1 MTNKENIVSILKTNP
16 EIFPYLK
23 EINNNLDLV
32 KELYEEKI
40 DLTKYLNESLKKN
53 KAIISLAINLNPLN
67 ILNFEL
73 DFLSID
79 QIFNCIKKIV
89 KLYSS

>member
-40 DLTKYLNESLKKN
+40 DLTKYLNESLKK
-53 KAIISLAINLNPLN
+53 IR
-67 ILNFEL
+67 
-73 DFLSID
+73 
-79 QIFNCIKKIV
+79 Q
-89 KLYSS
+89 LYL